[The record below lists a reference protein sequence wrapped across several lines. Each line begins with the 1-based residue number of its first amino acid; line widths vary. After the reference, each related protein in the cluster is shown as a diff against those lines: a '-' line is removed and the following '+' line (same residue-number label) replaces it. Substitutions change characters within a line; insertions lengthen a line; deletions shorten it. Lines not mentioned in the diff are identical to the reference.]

1 MNIHAYISVH
11 IHNYTPQAIRAHT
24 VETERT
30 RCSTE
35 AALADRLFHV
45 QRKIVGLVND
55 MEGIQ
60 FRFVH
65 GFRLHEREYAYIAGI
80 VHVWVHVRVHMN
92 VYRCVF
98 L

>member
-1 MNIHAYISVH
+1 M
-11 IHNYTPQAIRAHT
+11 AHT

-45 QRKIVGLVND
+45 QSKIVGFVND

-65 GFRLHEREYAYIAGI
+65 GFRLHERICIYNRYRA
-80 VHVWVHVRVHMN
+80 RVG
-92 VYRCVF
+92 VCACTYERV
-98 L
+98 